1 MMTSCGSSCTTF
13 NASEGKWFK
22 IAERG
27 LLTGTV
33 REGMWAQR
41 EFSTWD
47 GDGTDL
53 WTEMIPR
60 GLKRGEYLIRHE
72 IVALHIANRPQFY
85 PQCAHLVVRG
95 DGEDEP
101 GEEYLTRIPGLW
113 SMDREFSPPCS
124 ESNVVRGARKAR
136 VGMGRDELDSLLT

>member
-1 MMTSCGSSCTTF
+1 
-13 NASEGKWFK
+13 
-22 IAERG
+22 
-27 LLTGTV
+27 
-33 REGMWAQR
+33 MWAQR

-113 SMDREFSPPCS
+113 SMDQPEINLDIYMQDIGNATTYKIPGPP
-124 ESNVVRGARKAR
+124 VWTGKATAGVDR
-136 VGMGRDELDSLLT
+136 LSYGFKGPK